1 MHSKMR
7 KIFALLLIF
16 VMVLGTTP
24 PITFAEPTSPYLASG
39 NDMGG
44 STIFYLA
51 PDKSPNPNTVF
62 KSMVGYQYVKF
73 NVGGGTESSDSSY
86 VSKITLN
93 VTGNSATWS
102 SEFPIAYIYTKTGNI
117 NGTPYLFTNGGAQ
130 NSGGY
135 LYEYPAGT
143 KSGSIIAPE
152 GKGISHVVFF
162 FEIPPVLG
170 KINVTKTL
178 DPQGETPS
186 TNVDF
191 TFKLYKS
198 TAPDV
203 VLNTLTLKVGE
214 TKSFNDLPLG
224 TYIVKEDLTGLSEY
238 SIVST
243 SQEVTL
249 TANTLSPT
257 LTFMNKYVQKKYEIT
272 VNKTVTPLGE
282 YRVPSGQIFKFQLIR
297 KSDNHMMQEITID
310 YDQTHTGKFNP
321 VPAGEYYVK
330 EVTPLPAGF
339 SVVANDLPVIVNE
352 TNGDESVS
360 FTNNY
365 EKDKFNISVKKKI
378 ELQNPGTI
386 PIEETFTFELW
397 AVGGTSPI
405 ETVTI
410 KGEGTAQ
417 FKPVFEG
424 EYYIVEKTPS
434 EHYEVDENNL
444 PVVVNANNPA
454 EEVEFINYF
463 LTYKVQVEKMLSMDS
478 DSPVTTGD
486 EFEFGLFKE
495 SDLTTPISTV
505 SIEVGETG
513 TFAPV
518 PAGKYVVKEIDMPSG
533 YELVPFS
540 TDPDVF
546 EVKITLNPR
555 IQLEPIIFINKYT
568 RLYEI
573 YVYKSLGED
582 TYENG
587 PARSE
592 FSVLAVLPSFEFVL
606 YNVDD
611 PANPV
616 EIDRKTIQAW
626 SGTNFK
632 PVPEGLYKVVEVDKP
647 DNYQLYR
654 FPTDPET
661 PFDINPDQPGY
672 EIVFNNRYIEEY
684 EVIVNKELTGGGPN
698 SVFTFRL
705 YKRVVDEVGVTEELI
720 EEITIT
726 GAGQKSFAPVLEGEY
741 FVREVNIPGIY
752 LLIGGNDKPV
762 VFGENNVG
770 TVTFRN
776 NYETTET
783 TGTTETTETTETTG
797 TTGTTETTVTTET
810 TESTE
815 EITTESVPLGSSEEE
830 LELVEEIPL
839 GPALPQTGQVSADL
853 FYGIGGLIS
862 AIGVYIRRR
871 K

>member
-1 MHSKMR
+1 MHSKMK

-24 PITFAEPTSPYLASG
+24 PITFAEPTSPYLTSG
-39 NDMGG
+39 NDTGG
-44 STIFYLA
+44 STIFYLY
-51 PDKSPNPNTVF
+51 PDKSPNANTVF
-62 KSMVGYQYVKF
+62 RSMVGYQYVKF

-86 VSKITLN
+86 ISKITLN

-102 SEFPIAYIYTKTGNI
+102 SEFPIAYIYSKTGNI
-117 NGTPYLFTNGGAQ
+117 KDTPYLFTNGGAE

-178 DPQGETPS
+178 DPQGETPT

-191 TFKLYKS
+191 TFRLYKS

-224 TYIVKEDLTGLSEY
+224 TYIVKEDLIGLSEY
-238 SIVST
+238 SIVNS

-272 VNKTVTPLGE
+272 VNKTVTPLGD
-282 YRVPSGQIFKFQLIR
+282 YAAPAGQVFKFQLIR
-297 KSDNHMMQEITID
+297 KSDDHMMQEITID

-339 SVVANDLPVIVNE
+339 SVVANNLSVIVNE

-360 FTNNY
+360 FTNNF
-365 EKDKFNISVKKKI
+365 EKFKYNISVKKKI
-378 ELQNPGTI
+378 QTQFEGTTPI
-386 PIEETFTFELW
+386 PETFYFELW
-397 AVGGTSPI
+397 AVGGVAPI
-405 ETVTI
+405 ETVSIT
-410 KGEGTAQ
+410 GEGTAQ

-424 EYYIVEKTPS
+424 NYTIVEKTPS
-434 EHYEVDENNL
+434 DHYEVVSNNL
-444 PVVVNANNPA
+444 PVFVGANNPTQS
-454 EEVEFINYF
+454 VEFTNTF
-463 LTYKVQVEKMLSMDS
+463 LTYKLQVKKMLSMDS

-518 PAGKYVVKEIDMPSG
+518 PAGKYVIKETKMPSG

-540 TDPDVF
+540 TDPLVYEMKVNIDPPV
-546 EVKITLNPR
+546 
-555 IQLEPIIFINKYT
+555 QLEPIIFVNKYT
-568 RLYEI
+568 RLYDI
-573 YVYKSLGED
+573 YVSKTLGEN
-582 TYENG
+582 TTEPSTEVNF
-587 PARSE
+587 A
-592 FSVLAVLPSFEFVL
+592 SVMAVLPSFEFVL

-611 PANPV
+611 PTKPV
-616 EIDRKTIQAW
+616 EVDRMFVQAW
-626 SGTNFK
+626 DTEKFD
-632 PVPEGLYKVVEVDKP
+632 PVPEGRYKVVEVNNP
-647 DNYQLYR
+647 DNYELYR
-654 FPTDPET
+654 FPTDPEE
-661 PFDINPDQPGY
+661 PFDLNPDAPAKRLT
-672 EIVFNNRYIEEY
+672 FNNRYIEEF

-705 YKRVVDEVGVTEELI
+705 YEVGNPEYLQ
-720 EEITIT
+720 EITIT

-797 TTGTTETTVTTET
+797 TTETTVTTET

-830 LELVEEIPL
+830 LEIVEEIPL